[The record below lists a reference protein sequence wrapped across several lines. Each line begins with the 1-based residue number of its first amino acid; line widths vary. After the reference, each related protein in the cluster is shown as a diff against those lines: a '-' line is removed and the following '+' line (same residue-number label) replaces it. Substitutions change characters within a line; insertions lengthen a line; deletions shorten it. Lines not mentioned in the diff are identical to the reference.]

1 MGDAGV
7 QEGYTL
13 QAGARR
19 ILEGLAQDERLA
31 MPSELRSLVG
41 RVHFSG
47 DEEQP
52 FFPAPFRAAETH
64 AAILGYIGIWA
75 LGIASD
81 RYGSDDQSC
90 EIDVEHALLNGL
102 GALFARHE
110 NDWLAGNAKLTAAVQ
125 RWEHGQTREL
135 YRQLATNIYKTKDG
149 RWFSLHGSMDPT
161 PTLRMLQLPQHN
173 ENLTRTEAIKVYID
187 AVRGSSSNDLDTWS
201 NHVYRM
207 RGTVCYNKKEF
218 DTLPHVSRISFE
230 ATE

>member
-1 MGDAGV
+1 MGDVGA

-52 FFPAPFRAAETH
+52 FFPAPFRVAETH

-110 NDWLAGNAKLTAAVQ
+110 SDWLAG
-125 RWEHGQTREL
+125 
-135 YRQLATNIYKTKDG
+135 
-149 RWFSLHGSMDPT
+149 
-161 PTLRMLQLPQHN
+161 
-173 ENLTRTEAIKVYID
+173 D
-187 AVRGSSSNDLDTWS
+187 A
-201 NHVYRM
+201 
-207 RGTVCYNKKEF
+207 
-218 DTLPHVSRISFE
+218 
-230 ATE
+230 